1 MNFTVKEVLDDA
13 SRKHPNKI
21 AFVADRRELS
31 YKDLESLVAK
41 TASGLVETGITRHD
55 KVAILSP
62 NTLDWFV
69 IQLATA
75 ELGVVLVPINTR
87 FKRAEVEYILRQSD
101 ASLLLVDERSTGETA
116 YLQVLRQLF
125 PELQETNYQRIASD
139 RFPHMKCIVGAWG
152 SKRLI
157 DTLISLSQTSAGA
170 YALRS
175 EAMDIVLMQYTSGT
189 TSFPKGVML
198 SQEQILRNAFNLG
211 SRVGMNSDDLLVSP
225 LPFSHVGG
233 SVLTNLLAITHGA
246 GILTLAKYDP
256 DALLALIKKFE
267 PTAINGIDSHFI
279 DIYTNPSFKEVELAS
294 VKKGWMIGTPE
305 VVRHVIEDM
314 GISSITNVYGLSE
327 ASPNVTS
334 SLPTDSADLRCNT
347 QGVTY
352 EGMELRIVDPR
363 TAIVLPAGSI
373 GEIHVRGYSVMKGYY
388 NKPDE
393 TSAVIDADG
402 WLHTGDQGF
411 LDNLG
416 YLSFIGRMKDVIRV
430 GGENVSAVEVENLLL
445 TYPKIKR
452 AAVIGFPDKRLGEVC
467 YAFVEL
473 RENCGAQPNEI
484 IEFCRGVVA
493 SFKAPRAVQFM
504 KTMPMT
510 ESGKIQKFKLK
521 EMVLEPSA
529 RKQMSD

>member
-1 MNFTVKEVLDDA
+1 MNFTVKKVLADA
-13 SRKHPNKI
+13 SRKQPDKI
-21 AFVADRRELS
+21 AIVADGRELS
-31 YKDLESLVAK
+31 YKVLESLVEK
-41 TASGLVETGITRHD
+41 TASGLVEAGVTRHD
-55 KVAILSP
+55 KVAILAP

-69 IQLATA
+69 IQLATS
-75 ELGVVLVPINTR
+75 ELGAVLVPINTR
-87 FKRAEVEYILRQSD
+87 FKKAEVEYILRQSD
-101 ASLLLVDERSTGETA
+101 ASLLFVDERTTSETA
-116 YLQVLRQLF
+116 YLQLLRQLF
-125 PELQETNYQRIASD
+125 PKVQETDYQKIVSD
-139 RFPHMKCIVGAWG
+139 RFPHMKCIVGGWG
-152 SKRLI
+152 SKKLI
-157 DTLISLSQTSAGA
+157 NTLVALSRTLTGASAPQ
-170 YALRS
+170 S
-175 EAMDIVLMQYTSGT
+175 EPTDIVLMQYTSGT

-198 SQEQILRNAFNLG
+198 SQEQILRNASNLG
-211 SRVGMNSDDLLVSP
+211 YRVGMNSADLLASP

-256 DALLALIKKFE
+256 NAFLGLIKKFE

-279 DIYTNPSFKEVELAS
+279 DIYTNPSFKEEELSS

-347 QGVTY
+347 QGITY
-352 EGMELRIVDPR
+352 DGMELRIVDPQTR
-363 TAIVLPAGSI
+363 RVLPAGSI

-388 NKPDE
+388 NKPEE
-393 TSAVIDADG
+393 TAAVIDAAG

-411 LDNLG
+411 LDSMG

-452 AAVIGFPDKRLGEVC
+452 AAVIGLPDKRLGEVC

-473 RENCGAQPNEI
+473 RDDCGAESNEI
-484 IEFCRGVVA
+484 IEFCSGVVA
-493 SFKAPRAVQFM
+493 SFKVPRAVQFV

-521 EMVLEPSA
+521 EMVSA
-529 RKQMSD
+529 RKQMPN